1 MVKISIKFLEFMKMQ
16 KFVQIKK
23 LQIQNQNCLIS
34 VFLRCKFKKLL
45 SYFKSAFSNFFSILE
60 FLKMQSLPYYKS
72 HFTDFQVLYL

>member
-1 MVKISIKFLEFMKMQ
+1 MIKMQ

-23 LQIQNQNCLIS
+23 L
-34 VFLRCKFKKLL
+34 KKLL